1 MFINK
6 VVIITDGVN
15 GIGKYIKEKF
25 LKQNAIVK
33 IIDIAPGN
41 HYVED
46 ISGKNVL
53 GNFRLDKASLINKEN
68 ICIDDGMTRKR
79 IYHND
84 FDWKY
89 EGW

>member
-6 VVIITDGVN
+6 VVVITDGVN
-15 GIGKYIKEKF
+15 GIGKCIKEEF
-25 LKQNAIVK
+25 LKQNAIVE
-33 IIDIAPGN
+33 IIDIAPSD

-89 EGW
+89 ER

>member
-1 MFINK
+1 MFTNK
-6 VVIITDGVN
+6 VAVITGGAN
-15 GIGKYIKEKF
+15 GIGKCVKEEF
-25 LKQNAIVK
+25 LKQNAIVE

-53 GNFRLDKASLINKEN
+53 GNFRSNKASLINKEN